1 MNANQLTVVG
11 GVYGEECGYPRI
23 TLTRGSGGRASIFL
37 ASGGVSLTLNSHLGP
52 QFESEFRRLSETFK
66 FQLNCSSAE
75 YDCWFRYRH
84 PLSSPRIFKLNKTSL
99 PRCQKSSAIH
109 TTNAIVFGM
118 LEGRSVLH
126 GKKVVYDPQDG
137 SNATA
142 FDVNGSSAESLAVVA
157 SLSEGIALT
166 GESEPEQIVSKLLK
180 TADVVII
187 KCGVQ
192 GALVATKTQSQWISP
207 FPSKRV
213 FKIGSGDIFTASFGY
228 AWLLKNV
235 DPFDAAW
242 FASYAV
248 SKYVETGIDIIS
260 PALLDDML
268 VESLRRQV
276 SRSQKSIRAIP
287 NTQIY
292 LAGPFFNT
300 AQQWLID
307 EARSILRD
315 FGFNVFSPIHDV
327 GEGDVNTVASADLKA
342 LQESGIVIALL
353 DGLDPGTI
361 FEIGYARALD
371 IPVVVAAENV
381 SASDLTM
388 IIGSG
393 CEVTNDFA
401 TAIYSTCWHL
411 MGDV

>member
-1 MNANQLTVVG
+1 M
-11 GVYGEECGYPRI
+11 
-23 TLTRGSGGRASIFL
+23 
-37 ASGGVSLTLNSHLGP
+37 
-52 QFESEFRRLSETFK
+52 
-66 FQLNCSSAE
+66 
-75 YDCWFRYRH
+75 
-84 PLSSPRIFKLNKTSL
+84 
-99 PRCQKSSAIH
+99 
-109 TTNAIVFGM
+109 
-118 LEGRSVLH
+118 
-126 GKKVVYDPQDG
+126 
-137 SNATA
+137 
-142 FDVNGSSAESLAVVA
+142 
-157 SLSEGIALT
+157 
-166 GESEPEQIVSKLLK
+166 
-180 TADVVII
+180 
-187 KCGVQ
+187 
-192 GALVATKTQSQWISP
+192 
-207 FPSKRV
+207 
-213 FKIGSGDIFTASFGY
+213 
-228 AWLLKNV
+228 LKNV

-242 FASYAV
+242 YASYAV

-327 GEGDVNTVASADLKA
+327 GEGDINTVASADLKA

>member
-1 MNANQLTVVG
+1 MNAGHITVVG

-23 TLTRGSGGRASIFL
+23 TLTRGSGGRAAIFL
-37 ASGGVSLTLNSHLGP
+37 ASGGVSVTLNTHLGP
-52 QFESEFRRLSETFK
+52 QLEPEFRRLSETFK
-66 FQLNCSSAE
+66 FQLNYTPAE
-75 YDCWFRYRH
+75 HDFWFRYRH

-99 PRCQKSSAIH
+99 SPRQKSPAVH
-109 TTNAIVFGM
+109 TANAIVFGM
-118 LEGRSVLH
+118 LEGRTVLH

-137 SNATA
+137 SNAKA
-142 FDVNGSSAESLAVVA
+142 FEINGSTAQSLAIVA
-157 SLSEGIALT
+157 SISEGIALT
-166 GESEPEQIVSKLLK
+166 GESEPEQIASKLLDR
-180 TADVVII
+180 ADVVII
-187 KCGVQ
+187 KCGAQ
-192 GALVATKTQSQWISP
+192 GAIVATNTRKQWISP

-228 AWLLKNV
+228 AWLLKDV

-242 FASYAV
+242 FASCAV
-248 SKYVETGIDIIS
+248 SKYVESGIDVIS
-260 PALLDDML
+260 HALLERML
-268 VESLRRQV
+268 AESFQNKL
-276 SRSQKSIRAIP
+276 SYSQKSIRAIP
-287 NTQIY
+287 KTQIY

-300 AQQWLID
+300 AQQWLVD

-342 LQESGIVIALL
+342 LQESGIVFAIL
-353 DGLDPGTI
+353 DGLDPGTV

-371 IPVVVAAENV
+371 IPVVVVAENV

-393 CEVTNDFA
+393 CEVTDDFA